1 MWHRVFDSCNGFLF
15 DGANWRIGGA
25 TVRRS
30 AENWTQIYGR
40 FMAIGFDYVADE
52 RIEALN
58 HPVNFGFHWLG

>member
-1 MWHRVFDSCNGFLF
+1 M
-15 DGANWRIGGA
+15 GGA

-52 RIEALN
+52 WIEALN
-58 HPVNFGFHWLG
+58 HPVSFGFHRLG